1 MSWRIEHSLCYQYS
15 QPVDLGAQSI
25 LLRPRSDV
33 RQQVRH
39 FELRIRPLPSFKTD
53 YTDSENNAVTTA
65 WFQGKQETLE
75 ILACSGVETNE
86 GNPYS
91 FILTEPEMTQLPLTY
106 QEPDRSL
113 LRMYTNLERQI
124 SPILDGFLKPILK
137 ETRYETVPFL
147 NRLVTHI
154 AGSSKR
160 EYRRHGEPRPPEETI
175 QKGKG
180 ACRDYAWLYIVA
192 CRSLGLAARFVSGYY
207 VPFNHRKK
215 PELHSWVE
223 VFLPGAGWIGFDPS
237 LGLAVTNRHIVL
249 AASYDP
255 FRTIPLRGRFSS
267 KKATS
272 RLKTALTINPLE

>member
-1 MSWRIEHSLCYQYS
+1 MKWRIEHSLCYQYP
-15 QPVDLGAQSI
+15 QPVVLDAQSI
-25 LLRPRSDV
+25 LLRPRADF

-39 FELRIRPLPSFKTD
+39 FELGIRPLPSFKTD
-53 YTDSENNAVTTA
+53 YTNSENNALTTA

-75 ILACSGVETNE
+75 ILARSDVETFE
-86 GNPYS
+86 GNPYD
-91 FILTEPEMTQLPLTY
+91 FILIEPEMTQLPLTY

-113 LRMYTNLERQI
+113 LNMYTNLDRKI
-124 SPILDGFLKPILK
+124 SPILDGFLKPVLN
-137 ETRYETVPFL
+137 ETRYETLPFL
-147 NRLVTHI
+147 NRLATHI
-154 AGSSKR
+154 SGSSKR
-160 EYRRHGEPRPPEETI
+160 KYRRHGEPRPPEETI
-175 QKGKG
+175 QKGEG

-207 VPFNHRKK
+207 VPLKQRQK

-255 FRTIPLRGRFSS
+255 SRTIPVTGRFGSA
-267 KKATS
+267 KATS
-272 RLKTALTINPLE
+272 KLKTALTINPIE